1 MEPLA
6 GGEAPTLPLNPIHY
20 ADLVQIALTLNP
32 SPKKGEGLQPSSP
45 SPILGE
51 GAGDV
56 ELALPEGWAS
66 QTWQRFHRLLRNG

>member
-1 MEPLA
+1 MCNLVLSPLFKA
-6 GGEAPTLPLNPIHY
+6 IHY

-32 SPKKGEGLQPSSP
+32 SPFLGEGLQSGTPLLP
-45 SPILGE
+45 FWEKGL
-51 GAGDV
+51 GDV